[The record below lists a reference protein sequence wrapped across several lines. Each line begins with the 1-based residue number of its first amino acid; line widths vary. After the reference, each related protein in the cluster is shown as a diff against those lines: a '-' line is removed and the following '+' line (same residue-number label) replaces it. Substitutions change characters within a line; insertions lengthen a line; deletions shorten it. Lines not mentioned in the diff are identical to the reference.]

1 MIVMI
6 ESVGVDSMAKILVM
20 YHTFSG
26 NTEQMANAIAE
37 GARGVGGAEV
47 DVKMVSDVTLD
58 EFAAADAVAF
68 GAPNTFGGM
77 AGALREFFDRAWS
90 ARESAEG
97 KPVAVFSSENEGQT
111 KALEDIERFVGF
123 YKMNPVS
130 EGVMAV
136 KAPDESEKQA
146 CLELG
151 RSLAQA
157 I

>member
-1 MIVMI
+1 MVVVI
-6 ESVGVDSMAKILVM
+6 ESVRVDSMAKILVI

-47 DVKMVSDVTLD
+47 AVKRVSDVTLD

-77 AGALREFFDRAWS
+77 AGALREFFDRAWG

-136 KAPDESEKQA
+136 KAPDESERKS

>member
-1 MIVMI
+1 MVIMIV
-6 ESVGVDSMAKILVM
+6 SVEVDSMANILVM

-37 GARGVGGAEV
+37 GAQGVGGAEV
-47 DVKMVSDVTLD
+47 AVKSVSDVTLE

-77 AGALREFFDRAWS
+77 AGALREFFDRAWGV
-90 ARESAEG
+90 RESVEG
-97 KPVAVFSSENEGQT
+97 KPAAVFSSENEGQT
-111 KALEDIERFVGF
+111 KALEDINRFVGY
-123 YKMNPVS
+123 YKMSPVS
-130 EGVMAV
+130 AGVMAV
-136 KAPDESEKQA
+136 KAPDESERQA

-151 RSLAQA
+151 GSLAQA

>member
-1 MIVMI
+1 MGKV
-6 ESVGVDSMAKILVM
+6 LVV
-20 YHTFSG
+20 YHSFSG

-37 GARGVGGAEV
+37 GARGVGGTV
-47 DVKMVSDVTLD
+47 SVKRVSDVSLE

-77 AGALREFFDRAWS
+77 AGALREFFDRAWGV
-90 ARESAEG
+90 RESAAG

-123 YKMNPVS
+123 YKMNAVS
-130 EGVMAV
+130 EGVVAV
-136 KAPDESEKQA
+136 KAPDEREREA

-151 RSLAQA
+151 RLLAQA
-157 I
+157 V

>member
-1 MIVMI
+1 MAVKI
-6 ESVGVDSMAKILVM
+6 ESVRVDSMAKILVM

-37 GARGVGGAEV
+37 GARAVGGVEV
-47 DVKMVSDVTLD
+47 AVKRVSDITLE
-58 EFAAADAVAF
+58 EFTAADAIAI

-77 AGALREFFDRAWS
+77 AGALREFFDRAWG

-136 KAPDESEKQA
+136 KAPDESEKQE
-146 CLELG
+146 CLDLG

>member
-1 MIVMI
+1 MVAVIK
-6 ESVGVDSMAKILVM
+6 SVGFDSMVNVLVI
-20 YHTFSG
+20 YHSFSG

-37 GARGVGGAEV
+37 GAREAGGVV
-47 DVKMVSDVTLD
+47 SVKRVSDVTLE
-58 EFAAADAVAF
+58 EFAATEAVAF

-77 AGALREFFDRAWS
+77 AGALREFFDRAWGV
-90 ARESAEG
+90 RESAAG

-130 EGVMAV
+130 EGVVAV
-136 KAPDESEKQA
+136 KAPDEGEREA
-146 CLELG
+146 CLKLG

>member
-1 MIVMI
+1 MVAMI
-6 ESVGVDSMAKILVM
+6 ESLGVDSMAKILVM

-26 NTEQMANAIAE
+26 NTEQMANTIAE
-37 GARGVGGAEV
+37 GARGVGDAEV
-47 DVKMVSDVTLD
+47 TVKRVADVTLD

-77 AGALREFFDRAWS
+77 AGALREFFDRAWGV
-90 ARESAEG
+90 RESATG

-111 KALEDIERFVGF
+111 KALEDIERFVGL
-123 YKMNPVS
+123 YKMNLVS

-136 KAPDESEKQA
+136 KAPDENERKA

-151 RSLAQA
+151 KSLVQA